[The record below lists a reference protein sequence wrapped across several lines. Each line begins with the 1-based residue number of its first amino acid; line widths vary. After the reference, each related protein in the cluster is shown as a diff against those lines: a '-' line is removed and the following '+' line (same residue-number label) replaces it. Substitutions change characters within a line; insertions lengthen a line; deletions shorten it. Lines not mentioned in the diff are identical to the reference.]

1 MQQEESYLL
10 WSHWEEE
17 ERGPAIATPVQFHV
31 PNKVWVLSSWQKW
44 STLVSVWS
52 LPSPLSQLQSL
63 SQWPDK
69 RSELCNI
76 SVWGVSSPWLVPDS
90 QTFPSSRD
98 SWGKSNSLRFIASIV
113 QITTRKDTSVSVE
126 HLHSCQDRKVITKLS
141 EGSEAHLPLTVKTR
155 HLSLPQRKR

>member
-1 MQQEESYLL
+1 MVTLG
-10 WSHWEEE
+10 
-17 ERGPAIATPVQFHV
+17 RGRKRPSNRHPTTLVQFHV
-31 PNKVWVLSSWQKW
+31 PNKAWVWVAGKSEAPWSACGPSHHHCLSSNH
-44 STLVSVWS
+44 
-52 LPSPLSQLQSL
+52 SL
-63 SQWPDK
+63 SDK